1 MRPDL
6 SPPLKPDQPLDL
18 VLTDPET
25 GEETT
30 WFSKITGVQGE
41 VFLITPPILD
51 GVALPPPRRPQRVT
65 CRLPVDTHVWAC
77 DTTIE
82 SVVGDM
88 WILMRPADADFVREQ
103 RRGNVRA
110 SMTLEVTSALHMA
123 NRYFQEA
130 TLRILDLS
138 SSGAQVAG
146 DRPFI
151 PNSVLRLRIPLGER
165 TIEVHGKVVRAN
177 PFPQG
182 VASRYFTSG
191 FHFTE
196 VSEDDR
202 EALVRFIFEHL
213 ANDMRADRP
222 A

>member
-1 MRPDL
+1 MRPDPT
-6 SPPLKPDQPLDL
+6 PPLKPDQPLDL
-18 VLTDPET
+18 VLTEAET
-25 GEETT
+25 GAETT
-30 WFSKITGVQGE
+30 WFAKITGVQPE

-51 GVALPPPRRPQRVT
+51 GVAMPAPRRPQRVT

-88 WILMRPADADFVREQ
+88 WILKRPADDAFVREQ

-110 SMTLEVTSALHMA
+110 SMTLEVSAALHMA

-130 TLRILDLS
+130 RLRILDLS

-182 VASRYFTSG
+182 VTNRYFTSG
-191 FHFTE
+191 FQFTE
-196 VSEDDR
+196 VAEEDR

-213 ANDMRADRP
+213 TNDLRADRP